1 MSAIR
6 MTIRSVAIILLML
19 VLTVSA
25 TVQAYT
31 LEMLASEPAHGF
43 ASLCHDTDSGADHGS
58 SGKHQSDMH
67 CCELDSPYLLPSSPG
82 LVTPAVTGMLA
93 SPFYCK
99 QLDGHVR
106 RIYKPP
112 R

>member
-1 MSAIR
+1 

-19 VLTVSA
+19 ALTAPA
-25 TVQAYT
+25 TVHAYT
-31 LEMLASEPAHGF
+31 LDMLAAETAHAG
-43 ASLCHDTDSGADHGS
+43 LCHEADSGAHHGS
-58 SGKHQSDMH
+58 TGTHQADIH
-67 CCELDSPYLLPSSPG
+67 CCELDSPCLLPSSPG

-93 SPFYCK
+93 SFFYCR
-99 QLDGHVR
+99 QLDGYAR